1 MMQPFTK
8 HMRPMSPATE
18 ETLKRLAALDLTH
31 LNETDVREAFLAPG
45 SPRTGYGNVGLFLTL

>member
-1 MMQPFTK
+1 
-8 HMRPMSPATE
+8 MRPMSPATE